1 MVIYTAVTLFPF
13 YALFIRSFVP
23 TKESADLHLWLPET
37 EEVSMDAQVGNLS
50 VFYDLD
56 LRVLKDALGIPQTE
70 FMMARTTL
78 RQIAEQYDVPEQ
90 EIKDFFAGFYTYNGW
105 KTLLTGQLYGTS
117 FWGALLRTLIVT
129 VVSLTLLIF
138 LSILTGYGLAGL
150 RRSYQMVVYNT
161 YLLQMVIPAMLI
173 LLPQYMMIQWFYKL
187 IPAYADEGVVR
198 TALQLFSIVLINIK
212 GTALSVM
219 IFTAA
224 IAAIPKE
231 IEDSAMI
238 DGASSWQYIRHI
250 LIPLLKV
257 PIVSLIVIMLPL
269 IYNQFLE
276 PYVYL
281 DPKNSTLL
289 PFTQSAVGQFSTNFQ
304 VIYSA
309 IVASVIP
316 IVLVYLLFR
325 RFFVEGVMV
334 GRRKGIAPCQDA
346 ASSFNRP
353 PTVVSSA
360 VSTYW
365 PTPSGP
371 PWDRVRAWWP

>member
-1 MVIYTAVTLFPF
+1 MPTSGGNARLTVTTRRRLLKIFAIVVMVVYTAITLFPF

-56 LRVLKDALGIPQTE
+56 LGVLKDALGVPRTE
-70 FMMARTTL
+70 FFMARTTL
-78 RQIAEQYDVPEQ
+78 RQIAEQYDIPEQ

-105 KTLLTGQLYGTS
+105 KTLLTGKLYGTS

-129 VVSLTLLIF
+129 GVSLTLLIF

-150 RRSYQMVVYNT
+150 RRRYQMVVFNT

-173 LLPQYMMIQWFYKL
+173 LLPQFMMIQWFYKL

-198 TALQLFSIVLINIK
+198 TVLQLFSIVLINIK

-224 IAAIPKE
+224 IGAIPKE

-269 IYNQFLE
+269 IFNQFLE

-304 VIYSA
+304 VIYAA
-309 IVASVIP
+309 IVASVVP

-325 RFFVEGVMV
+325 RFFVEGVMSGAV
-334 GRRKGIAPCQDA
+334 KG
-346 ASSFNRP
+346 
-353 PTVVSSA
+353 
-360 VSTYW
+360 
-365 PTPSGP
+365 
-371 PWDRVRAWWP
+371 

>member
-1 MVIYTAVTLFPF
+1 MTTSGGSAVFTLSRRRRLLKIVAIVVMVVYTAVTLFPF
-13 YALFIRSFVP
+13 YALIIRSFVP

-105 KTLLTGQLYGTS
+105 KTLLTGELYGTS

-150 RRSYQMVVYNT
+150 RRRYQMVVYNT

-198 TALQLFSIVLINIK
+198 TVLQLFSIVLINIK

-224 IAAIPKE
+224 IAAIPQE

-309 IVASVIP
+309 IVASVVP

-325 RFFVEGVMV
+325 RFFVEGVMA
-334 GRRKGIAPCQDA
+334 G
-346 ASSFNRP
+346 
-353 PTVVSSA
+353 A
-360 VSTYW
+360 VN
-365 PTPSGP
+365 G
-371 PWDRVRAWWP
+371 

>member
-1 MVIYTAVTLFPF
+1 MTTTAGRAGFTVSRQRRLLKIFAIVVMVVYTAVTLFPF

-78 RQIAEQYDVPEQ
+78 RQIAEKYDVPEQ

-129 VVSLTLLIF
+129 AVSLTLLIF

-150 RRSYQMVVYNT
+150 RRNYQMVVFNT

-198 TALQLFSIVLINIK
+198 TVLQLFSIVLINIK

-224 IAAIPKE
+224 IGAIPKD

-325 RFFVEGVMV
+325 RFFVEGVMSGAV
-334 GRRKGIAPCQDA
+334 KG
-346 ASSFNRP
+346 
-353 PTVVSSA
+353 
-360 VSTYW
+360 
-365 PTPSGP
+365 
-371 PWDRVRAWWP
+371 

>member
-1 MVIYTAVTLFPF
+1 MARSGEKRLLTQSARRRLLRIFALVVMLIYTGVTIFPF
-13 YALFIRSFVP
+13 YALFVRSFVP
-23 TKESADLHLWLPET
+23 TKESADLHLWLPEVQ
-37 EEVSMDAQVGNLS
+37 EVSMDAQIGNLS

-56 LRVLKDALGIPQTE
+56 TNTMKDAFRIPQTE
-70 FMMARTTL
+70 FLMARTTL
-78 RQIAEQYDVPEQ
+78 RQIGEKYNIPEE
-90 EIKDFFAGFYTYNGW
+90 EIKEFFAGFYRYNGW
-105 KTLLTGQLYGTS
+105 NTLMTGDLYGTS

-129 VVSLTLLIF
+129 VISLTLLIF

-150 RRSYQMVVYNT
+150 KHRYQMAVYNI

-173 LLPQYMMIQWFYKL
+173 LLPQYLLIQWFYNL
-187 IPAYADEGVVR
+187 IPGYADEGFVR
-198 TALQLFSIVLINIK
+198 TVLQLFSIVLINIK

-224 IAAIPKE
+224 IGSIPKE

-238 DGASSWQYIRHI
+238 DGATSWQYIRHI
-250 LIPLLKV
+250 LLPLLKV

-289 PFTQSAVGQFSTNFQ
+289 PFIQSAVGQFSTNYQ

-309 IVASVIP
+309 IFASVVP

-325 RFFVEGVMV
+325 RFFVEGVMAGAV
-334 GRRKGIAPCQDA
+334 KG
-346 ASSFNRP
+346 
-353 PTVVSSA
+353 
-360 VSTYW
+360 
-365 PTPSGP
+365 
-371 PWDRVRAWWP
+371 

>member
-1 MVIYTAVTLFPF
+1 MAKSGEKRLFTLSARRRLLRIFALVVMLIYTAVTIFPF
-13 YALFIRSFVP
+13 YALFVRSFVP

-37 EEVSMDAQVGNLS
+37 QEVSMDAQIGNLS
-50 VFYDLD
+50 VFYELD
-56 LRVLKDALGIPQTE
+56 LMDMKDALGIPQTE
-70 FMMARTTL
+70 FLMARTTL
-78 RQIAEQYDVPEQ
+78 RQIGEKYDIPEQ
-90 EIKDFFAGFYTYNGW
+90 EIKEFFSGFYRYNGW
-105 KTLLTGQLYGTS
+105 NTLITGEMYGTS
-117 FWGALLRTLIVT
+117 FWGALTRTLIVT
-129 VVSLTLLIF
+129 VVSLVLLIF

-150 RRSYQMVVYNT
+150 RHRYQMAVYNV

-173 LLPQYMMIQWFYKL
+173 LLPQYLLIQWLFNL
-187 IPAYADEGVVR
+187 IPGYADAGFVR

-224 IAAIPKE
+224 ITAIPQE

-250 LIPLLKV
+250 LLPLLRV

-289 PFTQSAVGQFSTNFQ
+289 PFTQSAVGQFSTNYQ

-309 IVASVIP
+309 IFASVIP
-316 IVLVYLLFR
+316 IILVYLLFR
-325 RFFVEGVMV
+325 RFFVEGVMA
-334 GRRKGIAPCQDA
+334 GAIKG
-346 ASSFNRP
+346 
-353 PTVVSSA
+353 
-360 VSTYW
+360 
-365 PTPSGP
+365 
-371 PWDRVRAWWP
+371 

>member
-1 MVIYTAVTLFPF
+1 
-13 YALFIRSFVP
+13 
-23 TKESADLHLWLPET
+23 
-37 EEVSMDAQVGNLS
+37 
-50 VFYDLD
+50 
-56 LRVLKDALGIPQTE
+56 
-70 FMMARTTL
+70 
-78 RQIAEQYDVPEQ
+78 
-90 EIKDFFAGFYTYNGW
+90 
-105 KTLLTGQLYGTS
+105 
-117 FWGALLRTLIVT
+117 
-129 VVSLTLLIF
+129 
-138 LSILTGYGLAGL
+138 
-150 RRSYQMVVYNT
+150 
-161 YLLQMVIPAMLI
+161 
-173 LLPQYMMIQWFYKL
+173 MIQWFYKL

-224 IAAIPKE
+224 IGAIPQE

-250 LIPLLKV
+250 LLPLLKV

-309 IVASVIP
+309 IFASVVP
-316 IVLVYLLFR
+316 YRPRLPALPALLCR
-325 RFFVEGVMV
+325 
-334 GRRKGIAPCQDA
+334 GRDGGRHKGIAPCPKRSVVFQPATHRGLQRGVNALVNAVRPTLGPRPRLVAIANVDYHEQDA
-346 ASSFNRP
+346 TGYSTMAEPLPATSSSCR
-353 PTVVSSA
+353 T
-360 VSTYW
+360 
-365 PTPSGP
+365 PTPTSAPCCVRDLLWRLQQQVGDGTATAAVILQRSLQRGCP
-371 PWDRVRAWWP
+371 LPDRRRQRDAAKILPGTGHAPHPASN

>member
-1 MVIYTAVTLFPF
+1 MTVTARKRMLKIFAIVVMVIYTLITIFPF
-13 YALFIRSFVP
+13 FALFIRSFVP

-37 EEVSMDAQVGNLS
+37 QEVSLDAQVGNLS
-50 VFYDLD
+50 VFYELD
-56 LRVLKDALGIPQTE
+56 LKVMKDAFGIPQTD
-70 FMMARTTL
+70 FLMSRTSL
-78 RQIAEQYDVPEQ
+78 RQIGETYDIPEQ
-90 EIKDFFAGFYTYNGW
+90 EIKDFFAGFYRYNGW
-105 KTLLTGQLYGTS
+105 KTLLTGSLYGTS

-150 RRSYQMVVYNT
+150 RHRYQMAVYNV

-173 LLPQYMMIQWFYKL
+173 LLPQYMMIQWIYNL
-187 IPAYADEGVVR
+187 IPAYADEGLVR
-198 TALQLFSIVLINIK
+198 TALQLFSIVLINVK
-212 GTALSVM
+212 GTALSIM

-224 IAAIPKE
+224 IGAIPKE

-289 PFTQSAVGQFSTNFQ
+289 PFTQSAVGQFSTNYQ

-309 IVASVIP
+309 IFASVIP
-316 IVLVYLLFR
+316 SILVYLLFR
-325 RFFVEGVMV
+325 RLFVEGAMA
-334 GRRKGIAPCQDA
+334 GAIKG
-346 ASSFNRP
+346 
-353 PTVVSSA
+353 
-360 VSTYW
+360 
-365 PTPSGP
+365 
-371 PWDRVRAWWP
+371 